1 MIVKT
6 FARRSSECVEW
17 VWWSKEVSVSV
28 SPMSGGVASGSDIA
42 FALECRHPLDERV
55 VGEEFQHGDGLV
67 PWKE

>member
-6 FARRSSECVEW
+6 FAQRLSECVE
-17 VWWSKEVSVSV
+17 EASVSV
-28 SPMSGGVASGSDIA
+28 SPMSVGVASGSDIA

-55 VGEEFQHGDGLV
+55 VGEKFQHGDGLV